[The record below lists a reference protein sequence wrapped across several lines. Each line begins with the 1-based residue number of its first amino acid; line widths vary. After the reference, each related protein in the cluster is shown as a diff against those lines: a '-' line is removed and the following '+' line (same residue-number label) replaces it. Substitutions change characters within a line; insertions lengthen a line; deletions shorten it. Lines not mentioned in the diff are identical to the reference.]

1 MQTIQPPDMAVP
13 VCKKMYLVGVSK
25 IGVGGVTVENE
36 QILPS
41 ASQWMN
47 SETSHW
53 GGGDNSVARVPD
65 S

>member
-1 MQTIQPPDMAVP
+1 
-13 VCKKMYLVGVSK
+13 MYLVGVSE

-53 GGGDNSVARVPD
+53 GGGDSSVARVPD